1 MVRRI
6 LPTLAALLLAAAPCA
21 FAQVETVAQF
31 NPSLLETPESIA
43 FDRANNKYVSLALTG
58 EIRRI
63 AAAGSQSSSARRRRS
78 PGSDVPWRG
87 PPGAKVGGPG
97 STALWRA

>member
-6 LPTLAALLLAAAPCA
+6 IPTVAALLLAAAPCA

-43 FDRANNKYVSLALTG
+43 IDHDNNTPTPKFQIRHCPLELGPWECLGIWSLELG
-58 EIRRI
+58 N
-63 AAAGSQSSSARRRRS
+63 
-78 PGSDVPWRG
+78 
-87 PPGAKVGGPG
+87 
-97 STALWRA
+97 